1 MKTGSY
7 TCRLGDNCRE
17 IATVQ
22 IRDREGSETRGC
34 FTHAYEAMKAIQ
46 GARVVWSKTRVPNE
60 YARTALEMTEQR
72 IGN

>member
-17 IATVQ
+17 IANVQ

-34 FTHAYEAMKAIQ
+34 FTHGLELLKALQ
-46 GARVVWSKTRVPNE
+46 GGRVVWSKTKVNE
-60 YARTALEMTEQR
+60 YAQKALEMTENR